1 MWWIRD
7 YAKDP
12 WLQIQPSASLSF
24 TKNDKGADQ
33 HLRRFSV
40 NDGGADS
47 PLASS
52 SFTERRQGSEGVNI
66 YRVDPS
72 RG

>member
-1 MWWIRD
+1 MQKIHGFKSDQVHPCR
-7 YAKDP
+7 
-12 WLQIQPSASLSF
+12 LR
-24 TKNDKGADQ
+24 KNDKGADQ